1 MNPMDG
7 VALVII
13 LAFAIRCAVRG
24 IVQEVMSMAALIA
37 GGLSAFLFWKPLSIL
52 FASLIPLAYLPQ
64 VLAVAVAFG
73 LVFLL
78 VKLVEHA
85 FIETL
90 DALSLGAV
98 DHTLGFL
105 LGIVE
110 GILVCSAFVF
120 LIAIQPVW
128 NPAPLFSTSL
138 FYRLVAPFMDIKRI
152 LGYVR

>member
-1 MNPMDG
+1 MDA

-13 LAFAIRCAVRG
+13 LAFAVRCAFRG
-24 IVQEVMSMAALIA
+24 IVQEVMSMAAILA
-37 GGLSAFLFWKPLSIL
+37 GSLSAFLFWRPLSIL
-52 FASLIPLAYLPQ
+52 LAALVPVAYLPEVMAV
-64 VLAVAVAFG
+64 VLAFG

-85 FIETL
+85 FVETL

-110 GILVCSAFVF
+110 GVLVCSAFVF
-120 LIAIQPVW
+120 LISIQPVW

-138 FYRLVAPFMDIKRI
+138 FYKLVSPFMDIQRM
-152 LGYVR
+152 LGHVR